1 MRDTHLKVL
10 KPPLS
15 SSQNPTPNVI
25 LSPSSIECVE
35 QRIDKEIGK
44 QVPRKWLS
52 NELIMLQTDTGDQ
65 SIQKAILST
74 QYHQID

>member
-15 SSQNPTPNVI
+15 SSQNPTPNVT

-52 NELIMLQTDTGDQ
+52 NELIMLQTDIYT
-65 SIQKAILST
+65 
-74 QYHQID
+74 